1 MELEFR
7 SNRLQIQ
14 GINLIHKQNGV
25 RISHGNSGKFVFRSI
40 YLDLLRK
47 LGSLLRLAHI
57 DGDRRY
63 FAIFNLHIQIFNP
76 GQCLNR
82 NLRLVHDMVV
92 IRIFSHTA
100 DAVAAHRAAGTVQI
114 VHIHA
119 AVCHLGWGNQ
129 NQSVGTNSKMAVTDG
144 NRQLLRIVYRFF
156 KTVDID
162 IIIAK
167 SLHFCKFHR
176 FCCSFCLFDPIVKD
190 LTPFCKD

>member
-1 MELEFR
+1 MIV
-7 SNRLQIQ
+7 S
-14 GINLIHKQNGV
+14 
-25 RISHGNSGKFVFRSI
+25 
-40 YLDLLRK
+40 
-47 LGSLLRLAHI
+47 
-57 DGDRRY
+57 
-63 FAIFNLHIQIFNP
+63 
-76 GQCLNR
+76 
-82 NLRLVHDMVV
+82 
-92 IRIFSHTA
+92 IFSHAA
-100 DAVAAHRAAGTVQI
+100 DTVAAHAALTSI
-114 VHIHA
+114 LIEHPHA

-162 IIIAK
+162 IIIAQ